1 MSLGNVVP
9 GFIARDP
16 EKAAA
21 LMEEMGHAPVP
32 FVRTEG
38 GPSSVLQS
46 VIPGMEDWVPE
57 DDTPEVQYMD
67 EIGKSTIYRIVNEHG
82 KVERSSTSTAFNKP
96 YYSTLKG
103 ARSALT
109 YLRRRVN
116 GKFRLQKGE
125 VTWEEL

>member
-67 EIGKSTIYRIVNEHG
+67 EIGKSTIYV
-82 KVERSSTSTAFNKP
+82 SSTNMVRWNVVVRVQRST
-96 YYSTLKG
+96 SHIT
-103 ARSALT
+103 AR
-109 YLRRRVN
+109 
-116 GKFRLQKGE
+116 
-125 VTWEEL
+125 